1 MKQIPES
8 RTNTYTA
15 EMAYKTNA
23 KLPDVQFPADVAAA
37 LIEVYFLSGDI
48 LSYGKLVSETTNEL
62 MHLIP
67 VIENWLSESET
78 Q

>member
-1 MKQIPES
+1 
-8 RTNTYTA
+8 
-15 EMAYKTNA
+15 MAYKTNA

-37 LIEVYFLSGDI
+37 LIEVYSLSGDI
-48 LSYGKLVSETTNEL
+48 LSYGKLVSETTDEM

-67 VIENWLSESET
+67 IIENWLSRSKM

>member
-1 MKQIPES
+1 MKQISES
-8 RTNTYTA
+8 RTNTYIA
-15 EMAYKTNA
+15 ERAYKTNA
-23 KLPDVQFPADVAAA
+23 KLPYVQFPADVAAA
-37 LIEVYFLSGDI
+37 LIEVYSLSGDI
-48 LSYGKLVSETTNEL
+48 LSYGKHIGETTNEM